1 MSFLF
6 LIKNFFR
13 PYICGKTSQSER
25 IQILQN
31 FQHNPRINTIFV
43 SKVAD
48 TSFDLPDANVLIQI
62 SSHGGS
68 RRQEAQRLG
77 RILRA
82 KKGTIVEEYNAFFY
96 SLVSQDTVEMY
107 YSAKRQSFL
116 INQGYSYKVIT
127 RLASD
132 EDNLFFSTKDE
143 QRQLLGQVLSATD
156 RGDDKEE
163 ESLGQMTSSN
173 TSIERRAGTMTSLS
187 GADETT
193 YIEIKKKPST
203 NGSGGNKIPK
213 HELFRKYRK

>member
-1 MSFLF
+1 M
-6 LIKNFFR
+6 
-13 PYICGKTSQSER
+13 
-25 IQILQN
+25 
-31 FQHNPRINTIFV
+31 
-43 SKVAD
+43 
-48 TSFDLPDANVLIQI
+48 LIQI

-143 QRQLLGQVLSATD
+143 QRQLLERTLAHTD
-156 RGDDKEE
+156 RGDDKDEE
-163 ESLGQMTSSN
+163 LAAQKTSSSLS
-173 TSIERRAGTMTSLS
+173 TTVERRTATMNSLS

-193 YIEIKKKPST
+193 YIEVTNKSNT
-203 NGSGGNKIPK
+203 NGKVRSNKPK
-213 HELFRKYRK
+213 HELFRRYRK